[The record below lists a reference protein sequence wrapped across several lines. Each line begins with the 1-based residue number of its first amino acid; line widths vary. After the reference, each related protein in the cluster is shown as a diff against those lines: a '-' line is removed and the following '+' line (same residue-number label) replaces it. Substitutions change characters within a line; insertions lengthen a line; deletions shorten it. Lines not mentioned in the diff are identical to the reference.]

1 MDDGVDVAEVGQPV
15 EEAAVLG
22 GLRKRKDTG
31 RRAHRHEGGLVVED
45 RDGTVVL
52 PYATTQVFTG
62 DAWDEVGS
70 DPLKGKAEWTFVRRG
85 ARWTTG
91 SIDRSSPLAVL
102 CRAATDAST
111 AVRLAIVRQR
121 LAGGDTVDFDRIS
134 ATAHELWV
142 HGHRPLPWAEIE
154 RLAFPALEPVA
165 LETVSRGRFTVA
177 DKAAQIA
184 DLAVLIALID
194 NGR

>member
-1 MDDGVDVAEVGQPV
+1 VGQGVDLGEVGRPI
-15 EEAAVLG
+15 EDAAILG
-22 GLRKRKDTG
+22 GVRKRKDTG
-31 RRAHRHEGGLVVED
+31 RRAHRHEDGLVVED

-70 DPLKGKAEWTFVRRG
+70 DPRKGRAEWTFVRRG
-85 ARWTTG
+85 ARWATG

-102 CRAATDAST
+102 CRAAADAST
-111 AVRLAIVRQR
+111 TVRLAIVRQR

-142 HGHRPLPWAEIE
+142 HGHRPLPWAEATG
-154 RLAFPALEPVA
+154 LVVPALEPVA

-184 DLAVLIALID
+184 DLAVLIALIEE
-194 NGR
+194 GR